1 MQKLRLVSAKTMESI
16 ILALDFAVITLI
28 CKTRKQNQPDL
39 DKIVYVLDQDQ
50 QIALMVQENE
60 AQE

>member
-39 DKIVYVLDQDQ
+39 DKIVYVLDKDQ